1 MASSSNPDPTP
12 NSHPTLNPT
21 PTPTP
26 NQVEGFQ
33 LLRADELLLSLR
45 NNLPLWKPNSALVT
59 ADVAMRHGLVGPDEP
74 GYVEMAHLLRAGGV
88 GV

>member
-1 MASSSNPDPTP
+1 MLLLDMRVEAFASKVA
-12 NSHPTLNPT
+12 LT

-45 NNLPLWKPNSALVT
+45 NNLPLWKPNSALVM
-59 ADVAMRHGLVGPDEP
+59 ADFAMRHGLVGPDEP